1 MAHRLSA
8 CMIVKDES
16 GFIED
21 CLRSLEDAVDEI
33 VVVDTGSTDGTQDLV
48 RSFKKAKL
56 VEVAWEDDFAKARNI
71 SLDHATGDWILI
83 VDADERLHPDDV
95 KRLRKLIRN
104 ATAEAYFL
112 DVVNFPDRPDETLI
126 SRRIGLFR
134 RRPDIRFE
142 NRIHEQVDPSVA
154 RAKLRVEFSHV
165 RLLHHGYDPEVRKNK
180 RKSERNRRII
190 ERALQDAPDNPFMN
204 FNLAQEYFV
213 LGEFEQALTYY
224 RKALEPFEG
233 NMAKRFALPPYVS
246 IAVFRMVA
254 ALASM
259 GSYPEAFES
268 LHRYQ
273 LIFPDYTELRFMEA
287 RLHSQLGDYERA
299 LGMYHQCIAFG
310 DSPALYYNRHP
321 GVGSYRAWYEV
332 ARIYELIGQPQH
344 AFEALNESLKLKR
357 DYGTSILALAR
368 LALEYDAP
376 EEVYRYLK
384 RVAQIEGVLR
394 DGSLAEAFIN
404 ARAFETA
411 LAILDDTKALRLSP
425 EEEAGV
431 ARRCGMIM
439 TALSRWEQADE
450 AFAKSH
456 PRGLVPVDAVLA
468 KLFAGDI
475 AAVDAWLTEGRV
487 DAPLYG
493 TRALADLAS
502 LCREP
507 GAWTSLVSQREIEFV
522 WEIIPRIIFYGQPDL
537 LEKTIVLLENYGVAS
552 AEISLRLGKILWS
565 LRFKELATEE
575 LIKAAQAGRFDK
587 ESLEILA
594 GVSRER
600 GLIEDEVAF
609 LKEAHS
615 LTDGDPTIAARLARA
630 LGDLGRAPEAL
641 EILGQAREKHPYA
654 AILESVQEQ
663 IRKGAA
669 KSAAG

>member
-1 MAHRLSA
+1 MANRLSA

-21 CLRSLEDAVDEI
+21 CLKSLEDAVDEI
-33 VVVDTGSTDGTQDLV
+33 VVVDTGSTDGTQELV
-48 RSFKKAKL
+48 RSFPKAKL
-56 VEVAWEDDFAKARNI
+56 IEIPWEDDFSKARNI

-95 KRLRKLIRN
+95 KHLRKLIRK

-112 DVVNFPDRPDETLI
+112 DVVNFPDHPDQTLI

-142 NRIHEQVDPSVA
+142 YRIHEQVDPSIA

-165 RLLHHGYDPEVRKNK
+165 RLLHHGYDAEVRKSK
-180 RKSERNRRII
+180 KKSERNRRII
-190 ERALQDAPDNPFMN
+190 ERALQDDPDNPFMN

-213 LGEFEQALTYY
+213 LGEFSHSLKYY

-233 NMAKRFALPPYVS
+233 KMTNRFALPPYVS

-254 ALASM
+254 ALASI
-259 GSYPEAFES
+259 GSFPEAFES

-287 RLHSQLGDYERA
+287 RLHAQLGDYERA

-310 DSPALYYNRHP
+310 DSPVLYYNRHP

-332 ARIYELIGQPQH
+332 AQIYELIGQPKH

-357 DYGTSILALAR
+357 DYATSIRALAR
-368 LALEYDAP
+368 LALEHDAP
-376 EEVYRYLK
+376 EDVYRYLK

-394 DGSLAEAFIN
+394 DGSLVEVFIN

-411 LAILDDTKALRLSP
+411 LAILDDTEALRLSP
-425 EEEAGV
+425 AEEAGV
-431 ARRCGMIM
+431 ARRRGMIM
-439 TALSRWEQADE
+439 TALGRWEQADE

-456 PRGLVPVDAVLA
+456 PRDLLPVDAVLA
-468 KLFAGDI
+468 KLFAGDV

-487 DAPLYG
+487 DAPLFG
-493 TRALADLAS
+493 ARALADLAS
-502 LCREP
+502 LCRQP
-507 GAWTSLVSQREIEFV
+507 GAWTSLASQREIEFV
-522 WEIIPRIIFYGQPDL
+522 WGIVPRIVFYGQPDL
-537 LEKTIVLLENYGVAS
+537 LEKALILLENYGVAS

-565 LRFKELATEE
+565 LRLKELAVEE

-594 GVSRER
+594 AVSRER
-600 GLIEDEVAF
+600 GFIEDEVAF
-609 LKEAHS
+609 LREAHS
-615 LTDGDPTIAARLARA
+615 LTDGDPTVAARLARA
-630 LGDLGRAPEAL
+630 LGDLGQVQEAL
-641 EILGQAREKHPYA
+641 EILEHARKKHPYA
-654 AILESVQEQ
+654 AILESLQEQ

-669 KSAAG
+669 KSATG